1 MTQAAVK
8 QRYTFSE
15 WLTYNDGTDVRY
27 ELVDGELIPMS
38 IGKGKHGAIADF
50 LNDHFKAEIL
60 RQSQPWTSKIF
71 SIGMRSPRA
80 GRWDTARIPDLVVLT
95 TEQWESMLDREA
107 VIELYEPP
115 PILVVEIVS
124 DSTRSQDYK
133 AKRAEYAVL
142 NILEYWVVDPTQQ
155 QITVFKLDEGIYEG
169 EEFANGEVI
178 ESAVFSD
185 FKLTATQVLSAKM

>member
-8 QRYTFSE
+8 QRYTFTE
-15 WLTYNDGTDVRY
+15 WLTYNDGADTRY
-27 ELVDGELIPMS
+27 ELVDGELIPMD

-50 LNDHFKAEIL
+50 LNDHFKAEIS

-71 SIGMRSPRA
+71 SIGVRSPRA
-80 GRWDTARIPDLVVLT
+80 GRWDTARIPDLVVLEF
-95 TEQWESMLDREA
+95 EQWEAMLDREA
-107 VIELYEPP
+107 VIELYESP

-142 NILEYWVVDPTQQ
+142 NILEYWVVDPIQQ

-169 EEFANGEVI
+169 EEFANGEVV